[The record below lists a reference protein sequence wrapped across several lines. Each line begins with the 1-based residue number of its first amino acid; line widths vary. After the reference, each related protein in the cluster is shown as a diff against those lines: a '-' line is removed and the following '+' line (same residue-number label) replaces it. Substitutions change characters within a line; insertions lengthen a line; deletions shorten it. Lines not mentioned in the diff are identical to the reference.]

1 MFVETLHV
9 YSTVGHRMRKE
20 VGMGCA
26 FSGFFYG
33 NSSVALL
40 NRRIE

>member
-20 VGMGCA
+20 VGM
-26 FSGFFYG
+26 
-33 NSSVALL
+33 VALFPDFFMATL
-40 NRRIE
+40 LLPY